1 MLSEKFLMDYERLT
15 GEKYSFLKGGGA
27 KLLTTLG
34 LRFMFWGRVSENCHN
49 RFTSFIVKIIMHH
62 YKEKHNL
69 MLPFGRTG
77 GGLALGYP
85 HDIIVNGGVEIG
97 EYACLYKGVLI
108 GSIKGGTKGG
118 VPRIGNHVVIAQNA
132 TVVGNITIG
141 NDAKCAANAEIGY
154 GNLRDIQ
161 DGAVVILGTGIG
173 GCLIK
178 NHQVHTGRHFS
189 AGEFSFI
196 KTDYHDY
203 NGWNHA
209 WSTRTGIQ
217 GLLERVQESLGTDE
231 YYTGIEIFDMANQ
244 GNEKVIAGIDQFARE
259 VATQIFNVHIIFDCE
274 KVAIGGG
281 ISAQP
286 LLIELIQKNFDDIF
300 NHLGFDVYHPEIVP
314 CYFRNDANLI
324 GALYQHLLTYK

>member
-1 MLSEKFLMDYERLT
+1 MRTYLTLDVGGSAIKYALMKEDLTLLEKSSVPTPTDTLDNFVETIGKIYDQYADSIDGMALSMPGIIDPDRGYQFT
-15 GEKYSFLKGGGA
+15 GGA
-27 KLLTTLG
+27 LRYIDKLDTVQVL
-34 LRFMFWGRVSENCHN
+34 
-49 RFTSFIVKIIMHH
+49 
-62 YKEKHNL
+62 KERC
-69 MLPFGRTG
+69 PT
-77 GGLALGYP
+77 
-85 HDIIVNGGVEIG
+85 
-97 EYACLYKGVLI
+97 
-108 GSIKGGTKGG
+108 
-118 VPRIGNHVVIAQNA
+118 
-132 TVVGNITIG
+132 NITIG

-154 GNLRDIQ
+154 GNLQDIQ

-189 AGEFSFI
+189 AGEFSFV

-203 NGWNHA
+203 NGWDHA
-209 WSTRTGIQ
+209 WSTRTGIR

-231 YYTGIEIFDMANQ
+231 HYTGIEIFDMANH
-244 GNEKVIAGIDQFARE
+244 GNEKVIEGINQFARE

-274 KVAIGGG
+274 RVAIGGG

-286 LLIELIQKNFDDIF
+286 LLIDLIQKNLDDIF
-300 NHLGFDVYHPEIVP
+300 DHLGFDVYHPEILP

>member
-1 MLSEKFLMDYERLT
+1 MRIYLTLDVGGSAIKYALIKEDLTLIEKSSVPTPSDTLEHFVETIGEIYDQYADSIDGMALSMPGIIDPD
-15 GEKYSFLKGGGA
+15 KGYQFTGGA
-27 KLLTTLG
+27 LKYIDKL
-34 LRFMFWGRVSENCHN
+34 
-49 RFTSFIVKIIMHH
+49 
-62 YKEKHNL
+62 
-69 MLPFGRTG
+69 
-77 GGLALGYP
+77 
-85 HDIIVNGGVEIG
+85 D
-97 EYACLYKGVLI
+97 
-108 GSIKGGTKGG
+108 
-118 VPRIGNHVVIAQNA
+118 
-132 TVVGNITIG
+132 TVQLLKQRCPTNITIG

-154 GNLRDIQ
+154 GNLQDIQ

-209 WSTRTGIQ
+209 WSTRTGIR

-259 VATQIFNVHIIFDCE
+259 VATQIFNVHIVFDCE

-286 LLIELIQKNFDDIF
+286 LLIELIQKNLDDIF
-300 NHLGFDVYHPEIVP
+300 DHLGFDVYHPEIVA

>member
-1 MLSEKFLMDYERLT
+1 MRIYLTLDVGGSAIKYALIKEDLTLIEKSSVPTPSDTLEHFVETIGEIYDQYADSIDGMALSMPGIIDPD
-15 GEKYSFLKGGGA
+15 KGYQFTGGA
-27 KLLTTLG
+27 LKYIDKL
-34 LRFMFWGRVSENCHN
+34 
-49 RFTSFIVKIIMHH
+49 
-62 YKEKHNL
+62 
-69 MLPFGRTG
+69 
-77 GGLALGYP
+77 
-85 HDIIVNGGVEIG
+85 D
-97 EYACLYKGVLI
+97 
-108 GSIKGGTKGG
+108 
-118 VPRIGNHVVIAQNA
+118 
-132 TVVGNITIG
+132 TVQLLKQRCPTNITIG

-154 GNLRDIQ
+154 GNLQDIQ

-178 NHQVHTGRHFS
+178 NHQVHTGRHFR

-209 WSTRTGIQ
+209 WSTRTGIR

-259 VATQIFNVHIIFDCE
+259 VATQIFNVHIVFDCE

-286 LLIELIQKNFDDIF
+286 LLIELIQKNLDDIF
-300 NHLGFDVYHPEIVP
+300 DHLGFDVYHPEIVA